1 MVLEGRADM
10 DDLESRV
17 AQLLEHLIVDDLF
30 DSHDFEWSRR
40 ASVPATD
47 FSSVVIGALVGR
59 LLTD

>member
-30 DSHDFEWSRR
+30 DAHDPNGR
-40 ASVPATD
+40 AVRAFPPP
-47 FSSVVIGALVGR
+47 I
-59 LLTD
+59 